1 MVTMPHGMRMA
12 ALIGAWVVTLAAAGC
27 ESPAWTHTLNDSFNA
42 KAAEGGPRTEEEH
55 RREYIATHSRKSM
68 RWLLG
73 HCVNTG
79 MSYAEVC
86 HALGEEG
93 EVRKKDPAMKTG
105 VNVRIDDEVYE
116 FGPDSEGRVLVLYF
130 REDRLINFDP
140 SDFK

>member
-1 MVTMPHGMRMA
+1 MHHRMRITG
-12 ALIGAWVVTLAAAGC
+12 LIGAWFLTLALAGC
-27 ESPAWTHTLNDSFNA
+27 ESAEWTRTLNESFNGTA
-42 KAAEGGPRTEEEH
+42 PSGPRNEEDH

-73 HCVNTG
+73 HCVKTG

-86 HALGEEG
+86 RVMGEEG
-93 EVRKKDPAMKTG
+93 ERETKDRWLKTTG
-105 VNVRIDDEVYE
+105 MNVRVDDEVYA
-116 FGPDSEGRVLVLYF
+116 FGPDSDGRILYLFF